1 MLQQKSSYSDT
12 NNIARD
18 AFKVCSVLGR
28 GFVVYKNDTTRYV
41 LRCRDCKG
49 QSCFEISAKPR
60 VTESGDIEWSLLKV
74 CLEFSCT
81 ISKTKRQYTSKQL
94 LQWGVM
100 PTAKAYI
107 PTKATGRTG
116 GGQVQQLAT
125 MVQQSDK
132 ITLKK
137 TQTLSLLDAK
147 RKDTNEVQIQ
157 QFGLL
162 HSYLQEDLQHE
173 VDSRHGYLEECNK
186 RKIQPEPSPIGAYV
200 LDTEWTMF
208 EGGELP
214 TFVRLMYTT
223 GYAKAYWQSAG
234 VWMHAELDMCHI
246 KNVFGGC
253 ISLLT
258 HANSKGRNK
267 ILAFGIHPTEN
278 KKEWTKFYD
287 FCQEH
292 FKGISHITND
302 QDKGLNSIEQQA
314 MCYGDLKRVSYCILH
329 MVRNET
335 TARLKAGAGG
345 FSVSLAGGTVQQLAT
360 KLAKACTDEV
370 YHYYLNKMKLGNTFT
385 ASFFMQRRLLFST
398 STLLDFKDRGKKA
411 IRLSGPIPAGA
422 RRGKVTTNTAE
433 QSNSNNGINVFRD
446 MPVLDMV
453 KGIATKMASQ
463 HFKVIHCTIIF

>member
-1 MLQQKSSYSDT
+1 M
-12 NNIARD
+12 
-18 AFKVCSVLGR
+18 
-28 GFVVYKNDTTRYV
+28 VYKNDTTRYV

-258 HANSKGRNK
+258 HANSNGRK
-267 ILAFGIHPTEN
+267 
-278 KKEWTKFYD
+278 
-287 FCQEH
+287 
-292 FKGISHITND
+292 
-302 QDKGLNSIEQQA
+302 
-314 MCYGDLKRVSYCILH
+314 
-329 MVRNET
+329 
-335 TARLKAGAGG
+335 
-345 FSVSLAGGTVQQLAT
+345 
-360 KLAKACTDEV
+360 
-370 YHYYLNKMKLGNTFT
+370 
-385 ASFFMQRRLLFST
+385 
-398 STLLDFKDRGKKA
+398 
-411 IRLSGPIPAGA
+411 
-422 RRGKVTTNTAE
+422 
-433 QSNSNNGINVFRD
+433 
-446 MPVLDMV
+446 
-453 KGIATKMASQ
+453 
-463 HFKVIHCTIIF
+463 